1 MRQIFQ
7 GSDVMRAIVNLGCI
21 AALALGQVASL
32 APAMAQNNDPRFQG
46 NNNWNNNNNNWN
58 NNNNNNNGQTVRCES
73 RGDNRRECRA
83 DTRGGVRINQVFSGQ
98 CQQNRDWG
106 WRDGMIWV
114 DNGCR
119 AEFIT
124 GSFGGSGGSWN
135 NNNNN
140 WNNGGNWSGDTIRCE
155 SRNNSYREC
164 RADTRGGVQLVRVLG
179 GNCQQNRSWGWRN
192 DLIWV
197 DNGCRADF
205 QTRGANN
212 NNNNNS
218 SGGSDAALIIGGV
231 AVAAGLA
238 ALIASGS
245 KKKTPEATAG
255 AQTGGQTATAPTTT
269 KPPPPANG
277 GQPARINVP
286 TGGVTPDARP
296 SLQTCLNE
304 IARQIGATGGTEI
317 ALDRFDEVTAG
328 NGGFRFRMVLK
339 GIYPD
344 ETRSIPTFCRATP
357 TSVIELTF
365 G

>member
-1 MRQIFQ
+1 
-7 GSDVMRAIVNLGCI
+7 MRAIVNLGCI
-21 AALALGQVASL
+21 AALAFGQLAGA
-32 APAMAQNNDPRFQG
+32 APAMAQTQDRSGNWNNG
-46 NNNWNNNNNNWN
+46 NNNWNNNNNNGN
-58 NNNNNNNGQTVRCES
+58 SQTVRCES
-73 RGDNRRECRA
+73 RGNNRRECRA
-83 DTRGGVRINQVFSGQ
+83 DTRGGVRLNRVLGGQ
-98 CQQNRDWG
+98 CQQGRDWG
-106 WRDGMIWV
+106 WRDGQIWV

-119 AEFIT
+119 GEFIT
-124 GSFGGSGGSWN
+124 GSFGGSGGNWNN

-140 WNNGGNWSGDTIRCE
+140 WNNGGGNWSGDTIRCE
-155 SRNNSYREC
+155 SRNNNYREC

-205 QTRGANN
+205 QTRSGN

-238 ALIASGS
+238 ALIASS
-245 KKKTPEATAG
+245 NKKKTPEATAS
-255 AQTGGQTATAPTTT
+255 TTAPATGTAPPPPATTQ
-269 KPPPPANG
+269 PPPANG
-277 GQPARINVP
+277 GRPARINVP

-317 ALDRFDEVTAG
+317 ALDRFDEITAG

-357 TSVIELTF
+357 TNVIELTF